1 LEQVELDQQMEILL
15 FFLQQ
20 MFLPLVAVLVA
31 QFLKLLALMVILVVQ
46 VVVVATV
53 KQPKLDLEVQ
63 ELQDKVI
70 TVVFLLAMVALDSGL
85 VEAVVAQD
93 RLVKM
98 LLQIQVE
105 AEEMA

>member
-1 LEQVELDQQMEILL
+1 MLLLVQVELDQQIEILL

-20 MFLPLVAVLVA
+20 MFFPLVAVLVA

-63 ELQDKVI
+63 EQLARDVMVATLQ
-70 TVVFLLAMVALDSGL
+70 AMVALATGVA
-85 VEAVVAQD
+85 VE
-93 RLVKM
+93 
-98 LLQIQVE
+98 VE
-105 AEEMA
+105 VQEL